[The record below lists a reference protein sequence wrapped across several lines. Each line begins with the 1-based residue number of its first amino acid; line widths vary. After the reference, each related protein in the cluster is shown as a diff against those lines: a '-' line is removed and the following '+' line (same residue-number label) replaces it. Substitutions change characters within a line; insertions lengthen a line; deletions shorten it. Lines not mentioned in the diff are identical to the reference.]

1 MKKNYKIITILLMF
15 SLSCSD
21 METIVDLE
29 IPPHESMLVLNG
41 RLDTDKEIKVLLSN
55 SVGAFDNNRPAMV
68 NDANITLF
76 EDGVNLGNLEIDL
89 NNYIAPYVNDGNWQT
104 WDTLV
109 MNYYK
114 INYVPKKDK
123 TYRLEVQH
131 PNYNSISAST
141 YIPDDIEL
149 YNIEIDSSDNGERI
163 NFEFSFDDD
172 VNIENFYS
180 LSIDVSCTKVWDD

>member
-1 MKKNYKIITILLMF
+1 MF

-109 MNYYK
+109 MKYYK
-114 INYVPKKDK
+114 IN
-123 TYRLEVQH
+123 
-131 PNYNSISAST
+131 
-141 YIPDDIEL
+141 
-149 YNIEIDSSDNGERI
+149 
-163 NFEFSFDDD
+163 
-172 VNIENFYS
+172 
-180 LSIDVSCTKVWDD
+180 